1 MQFILQTNIG
11 FPQLKFAMFKYINL
25 CCNADLQID
34 AIKFYVDSF
43 LNRLI
48 NISIPRLFVIIFII
62 CFGDQN
68 DHEKAQAITC

>member
-11 FPQLKFAMFKYINL
+11 FPQQCLNINL
-25 CCNADLQID
+25 CCNADLQIE
-34 AIKFYVDSF
+34 AITFYIDSF

-68 DHEKAQAITC
+68 DHEKAQAITY